1 MGSAVVTNK
10 NTSTPRKTKASNSI
24 EKEAEKFLREKLKET
39 SGNDSKY
46 ASLLSSPEELRF
58 IMAASILS
66 GLLAAS
72 GYNRAEELV
81 DEALR
86 YTDIL
91 LRRKR

>member
-1 MGSAVVTNK
+1 MVTNK
-10 NTSTPRKTKASNSI
+10 NSSPPRKTKASNSI
-24 EKEAEKFLREKLKET
+24 EKEAERFLREKLKE
-39 SGNDSKY
+39 SRGSESKY
-46 ASLLSSPEELRF
+46 ESLLSSPEELRL

-66 GLLAAS
+66 GLLSAP
-72 GYNRAEELV
+72 GYNRADELV